1 MSRAHRPA
9 RPAAVPPRA
18 PHAAGLVRPARG
30 LIAAVLLGLA
40 GAALAQ
46 GAVPQALRVPL
57 VTVGAATQGAGFE
70 LDGSLQAVRQSTVAA
85 QIGGNVVQLAVQAG
99 ARVKAGQVLARI
111 DERDAQ
117 AGLARSEAGVAQ
129 ARAAAELARTH
140 AQRQRDLRAQGF
152 VSQAALDQAETEARA
167 AQAALDQAQAGRA
180 QAALARGFAT
190 VTSPFDGVVLAT
202 HVEAGELA
210 APGRPVVTVYQPQ
223 ALRAV
228 VQVSASRAAAARAA
242 RRVSV
247 LLPGSDA
254 WVTPR
259 QVTALP
265 GTDPVSQTVAWRLD
279 LAPSE
284 AALQPG
290 QTVRVRFEDVAAASP
305 AAGGLRLPRAAV
317 LRRGELTAVYVARDQ
332 HFVLQAVR
340 TGPLSG
346 DSVEVVAGL
355 RSGQQVAADA
365 LAAGLT
371 GATPAR

>member
-1 MSRAHRPA
+1 MSRAQRPA
-9 RPAAVPPRA
+9 HPALAAPRA
-18 PHAAGLVRPARG
+18 PSARAAARPGRG
-30 LIAAVLLGLA
+30 LIAAALLGMA
-40 GAALAQ
+40 GVVAAQAP
-46 GAVPQALRVPL
+46 APQAPRVPL

-85 QIGGNVVQLAVQAG
+85 QVGGNVVQLAVQAG

-117 AGLARSEAGVAQ
+117 AGLARSDAGVAQ

-140 AQRQRDLRAQGF
+140 VQRQRDLRTQGF

-190 VTSPFDGVVLAT
+190 VTAPFDGVVLAT

-210 APGRPVVTVYQPQ
+210 APGRPIVTIYQPQ

-228 VQVSASRAAAARAA
+228 VQVSASRAATARAA

-247 LLPGSDA
+247 LLPGGDA

-265 GTDPVSQTVAWRLD
+265 GTDPVSQTVEWRLD
-279 LAPSE
+279 LAPTE

-290 QTVRVRFEDVAAASP
+290 QTVRVRFEDVAGTAA
-305 AAGGLRLPRAAV
+305 ATGTLRLPRAAV

-332 HFVLQAVR
+332 RFVLQAVR
-340 TGPLSG
+340 TGPVAG

-355 RSGQQVAADA
+355 RPGQQVAADA
-365 LAAGLT
+365 LAAGLA

>member
-1 MSRAHRPA
+1 MIPVVNSCRAD
-9 RPAAVPPRA
+9 AAPRQ
-18 PHAAGLVRPARG
+18 PRG
-30 LIAAVLLGLA
+30 ASSDEWASSSDWGSDSAWA
-40 GAALAQ
+40 GAARGGDDTWG
-46 GAVPQALRVPL
+46 GAEQ
-57 VTVGAATQGAGFE
+57 
-70 LDGSLQAVRQSTVAA
+70 
-85 QIGGNVVQLAVQAG
+85 
-99 ARVKAGQVLARI
+99 
-111 DERDAQ
+111 
-117 AGLARSEAGVAQ
+117 
-129 ARAAAELARTH
+129 
-140 AQRQRDLRAQGF
+140 
-152 VSQAALDQAETEARA
+152 
-167 AQAALDQAQAGRA
+167 
-180 QAALARGFAT
+180 
-190 VTSPFDGVVLAT
+190 
-202 HVEAGELA
+202 
-210 APGRPVVTVYQPQ
+210 
-223 ALRAV
+223 
-228 VQVSASRAAAARAA
+228 
-242 RRVSV
+242 
-247 LLPGSDA
+247 PGSDA

-265 GTDPVSQTVAWRLD
+265 GTDPVSQTVEWRLD

>member
-1 MSRAHRPA
+1 
-9 RPAAVPPRA
+9 
-18 PHAAGLVRPARG
+18 VRSGRG
-30 LIAAVLLGLA
+30 LIAAALLGMA
-40 GAALAQ
+40 GVVAAQAP
-46 GAVPQALRVPL
+46 APQAPRVPL

-85 QIGGNVVQLAVQAG
+85 QVGGNVVQLAVQAG

-117 AGLARSEAGVAQ
+117 AGLARSDAGVAQ

-140 AQRQRDLRAQGF
+140 VQRQRDLRAQGF

-190 VTSPFDGVVLAT
+190 VTAPFDGVVLAT

-210 APGRPVVTVYQPQ
+210 APGRPIVTIYQPQ

-247 LLPGSDA
+247 LLPGGET
-254 WVTPR
+254 WTTPR

-265 GTDPVSQTVAWRLD
+265 GTDPVSQTVEWRLD
-279 LAPSE
+279 LTPTD

-290 QTVRVRFEDVAAASP
+290 QTVRVRFEDVAAAAAP
-305 AAGGLRLPRAAV
+305 AGTAALRLPRAAV
-317 LRRGELTAVYVARDQ
+317 LRRGELTAVYVARAQ
-332 HFVLQAVR
+332 RFVLQAVR
-340 TGPLSG
+340 TGPVAG

-355 RSGQQVAADA
+355 RPGQQVAADA
-365 LAAGLT
+365 LAAGLA